1 MAVHG
6 LACHQPHVSFM
17 SVFLCL
23 SVSVCLSSY
32 LTYTY
37 TTWLFSNKWRIICS
51 SFIKFEIITIWKNIV
66 AWIGTYISEKI
77 YILLQKRKI
86 PLMVPNREGMNIS
99 FKLCSMITFQRR
111 VTRELQPLY
120 LVDHFKKSTTWGQ
133 EELINPAW
141 KMPCDFLSRL
151 WCCLLSLVNIN
162 SQI

>member
-37 TTWLFSNKWRIICS
+37 TTWLFSDKWRIICS

-66 AWIGTYISEKI
+66 AWIGTYISEKN
-77 YILLQKRKI
+77 LHSSSKEEDTPHGSK
-86 PLMVPNREGMNIS
+86 S
-99 FKLCSMITFQRR
+99 RR
-111 VTRELQPLY
+111 HEY
-120 LVDHFKKSTTWGQ
+120 
-133 EELINPAW
+133 
-141 KMPCDFLSRL
+141 
-151 WCCLLSLVNIN
+151 
-162 SQI
+162 